1 MEFQEVLQ
9 CLFPPV
15 ILGWIVLAIRQR
27 SANKTWLDS
36 LFTSLMLTI
45 TGGLF
50 GMPRVLSLV
59 TRGLYNNGILIKNPD
74 LIIVYDG
81 IPFVAEAA
89 PLFGLIGE
97 WVLIVMFFVG
107 LFWMVQILIH
117 RARGDKSYSG

>member
-1 MEFQEVLQ
+1 MDFEEVLQ
-9 CLFPPV
+9 CLFPLV
-15 ILGWIVLAIRQR
+15 ILGWMFVAIRDR
-27 SANKTWLDS
+27 STKKTWLDS
-36 LFTSLMLTI
+36 LFSSLWLTV

-50 GMPRVLSLV
+50 GMPRLLSLV
-59 TRGLYNNGILIKNPD
+59 TRGLYNSGTLIKNPD
-74 LIIVYDG
+74 LIIIYDG

-107 LFWMVQILIH
+107 LFWMVQILIR